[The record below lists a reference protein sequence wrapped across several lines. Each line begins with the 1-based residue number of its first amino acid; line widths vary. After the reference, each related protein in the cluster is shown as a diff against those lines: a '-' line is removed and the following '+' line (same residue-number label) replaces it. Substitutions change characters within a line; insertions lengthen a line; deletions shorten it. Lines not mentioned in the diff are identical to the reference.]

1 MTINILAFTTMY
13 TCHSS
18 ESNIQNLNQVS
29 ETAYLTSLLKY
40 AIWNCIFFIQRE
52 TFAWQQNQAWPTE
65 GKKKSQHKTNN
76 RINLICRKEINIHFL
91 LRLTH
96 IIISFLSLSFQ
107 SLLSRPWGKACLK
120 LACNHFNHIS
130 KLIKYKQQS
139 SFLLANILK

>member
-1 MTINILAFTTMY
+1 MQIILYAVVNLLWNEKW
-13 TCHSS
+13 HQKKKKKLLHESS
-18 ESNIQNLNQVS
+18 IMCNKLR
-29 ETAYLTSLLKY
+29 
-40 AIWNCIFFIQRE
+40 IFFFFQ
-52 TFAWQQNQAWPTE
+52 TFVWSRIKQDQQQKT
-65 GKKKSQHKTNN
+65 QHEKYNG
-76 RINLICRKEINIHFL
+76 INLICRKEINIHFL

>member
-1 MTINILAFTTMY
+1 MQWLFYYEMKNSTKKEKRMILFV
-13 TCHSS
+13 HSFM
-18 ESNIQNLNQVS
+18 NLLS
-29 ETAYLTSLLKY
+29 C
-40 AIWNCIFFIQRE
+40 AIKWFFFFFIQ
-52 TFAWQQNQAWPTE
+52 TFVWSRIKQDQQQKT
-65 GKKKSQHKTNN
+65 QHEKNN
-76 RINLICRKEINIHFL
+76 RINLICRKEINIHFP